1 MDVLS
6 EIYLEFNFFNETPN
20 ELFLKGDELQANQE
34 KNLSINF
41 IQFYYF

>member
-1 MDVLS
+1 MF
-6 EIYLEFNFFNETPN
+6 YLKSIWHSIFFNETPN